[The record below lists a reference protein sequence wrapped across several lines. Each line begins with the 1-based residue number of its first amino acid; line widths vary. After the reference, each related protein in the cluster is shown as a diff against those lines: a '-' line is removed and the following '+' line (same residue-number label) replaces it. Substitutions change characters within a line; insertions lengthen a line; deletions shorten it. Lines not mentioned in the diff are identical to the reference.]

1 MMPSASDRAPAS
13 LAAKTVQN
21 SKISALSPKPD
32 SQDISNVDIID
43 IRHDAV
49 QINLKEE
56 IMSSLKPQQG
66 LKQLPTLLLYNEQ
79 GLQLFEQ
86 VSSAVW
92 LVKWA

>member
-1 MMPSASDRAPAS
+1 MTPSASDSAPDS
-13 LAAKTVQN
+13 LAAKTAQN
-21 SKISALSPKPD
+21 SKISGLSSNPNP
-32 SQDISNVDIID
+32 QQASNVDIID

-56 IMSSLKPQQG
+56 IMSSLRPQQG

-86 VSSAVW
+86 VS
-92 LVKWA
+92 